1 MSVNGRF
8 GAAIILAG
16 CLVLAAAAPAW
27 SGPEVMAEIDGEP
40 LLRSDVEQRIRDIHR
55 YQPGVRAQGEAA
67 AINVAEIVNALV
79 DERLM
84 IREAERLGLGE
95 NEQVRRGME
104 EFIRNRTVLQLR
116 QDEVMDKAQVSE
128 EEVRAAFQTRYAG
141 QENMGPDMEARTLE
155 RIRKTLQRKKIQE
168 RSESYV
174 EELGRQAAISVERE
188 LLDAMTPGQDCPD
201 GDRIVARVNDVPIP
215 AREIQAEMDRAA
227 GGRMG
232 MVRASHT
239 AGDMEVWVGRIR
251 DKALQ
256 AAITY
261 ILVEQE
267 AKRRGLADDSEI
279 AIQAE
284 ARRRELLVQALQT
297 EIIAPLAEP
306 GEKELRA
313 YLAAHPAEFSQG
325 SEVWY
330 SQMRFAN
337 PDESESILEEL
348 KQGADFEYLAGRVSA
363 DAGSNQPRVWVRSAD
378 LAPEVRK
385 ELESMQ
391 PGEVSGVVSDGRSFW
406 IFKLKGRR
414 GGAPL
419 PFEQVRDNLR
429 RVVGRQNF
437 VQVQKEYL
445 EKLRDEARI
454 TVHRKALEG
463 MEAEFWKPLPNDSQ
477 SPPGG
482 K

>member
-1 MSVNGRF
+1 MSVKRRF
-8 GAAIILAG
+8 GAAILLAG
-16 CLVLAAAAPAW
+16 CLALAAAARAW
-27 SGPEVMAEIDGEP
+27 SGPEVMAEVDGEP
-40 LLRSDVEQRIRDIHR
+40 ILRSDVEQRIRDIHR
-55 YQPGVRAQGEAA
+55 YQPKVRAQGEAA
-67 AINVAEIVNALV
+67 EINVAEIVNALV

-84 IREAERLGLGE
+84 LREAERLGLGE
-95 NEQVRRGME
+95 SEQVQRGLE
-104 EFIRNRTVLQLR
+104 EFVRNRTVLKLR

-128 EEVRAAFQTRYAG
+128 EDVRTTFQARYGG

-155 RIRKTLQRKKIQE
+155 RIRSTLLRKKIEE

-174 EELGRQAAISVERE
+174 EELVRQAAIQVDQE

-201 GDRIVARVNDVPIP
+201 KDRIVARVNDLPIL
-215 AREIQAEMDRAA
+215 AREFQAELDRAA

-251 DKALQ
+251 DKALR

-267 AKRRGLADDSEI
+267 AMRRGLAGDPEI
-279 AIQAE
+279 SAQAE
-284 ARRRELLVQALQT
+284 ARRRELLVQALQA
-297 EIIAPLAEP
+297 EIIAPLADP
-306 GEKELRA
+306 GEKEMRA
-313 YLAAHPAEFSQG
+313 YLAAHPEEFSQG
-325 SEVWY
+325 SEIWY
-330 SQMRFAN
+330 SRMRFAGQ
-337 PDESESILEEL
+337 DEAESILEEL
-348 KQGADFEYLAGRVSA
+348 KQGADFEYLSGRVSA

-378 LAPEVRK
+378 LSPLVRK

-391 PGEVSGVVSDGRSFW
+391 PGEVSRVVSDGRSFW

-414 GGAPL
+414 GGEPL

-437 VQVQKEYL
+437 VQVQAEYL

-454 TVHRKALEG
+454 TVHRKVLEG
-463 MEAEFWKPLPNDSQ
+463 MEAEFWKPLPDDSQ